1 MLMRNVQ
8 NNWNSDIRGIFFP
21 FALMDGLN
29 FKGNEVKAREI
40 AKCDELGPKT
50 FIF

>member
-1 MLMRNVQ
+1 M
-8 NNWNSDIRGIFFP
+8 WGFFP
-21 FALMDGLN
+21 FALMGGLN

-40 AKCDELGPKT
+40 AKCDEMGPKT

>member
-1 MLMRNVQ
+1 MSR
-8 NNWNSDIRGIFFP
+8 ITGILTSVAFFFSP

-40 AKCDELGPKT
+40 AKCDEMGPKT